1 MTVLSSTAMA
11 RAIPPPLAAF
21 TVEHVVPPV
30 HCPIAPALHPEVEIL
45 ETRALQWMTSC
56 DFGTDPVERKLV
68 AETNSAE
75 FFARITPSGRLEPM
89 QAAVD
94 WCYLM
99 FVFDDRWTETSS
111 SAAACAEFVAFAS
124 LLLRIIETPGTDL
137 RIEHPVVEP
146 ARDVATRLRRHATDT
161 QWVRWVEAH
170 RAWFNGVAWSLA
182 LEGRGVMP
190 DLDTYVAMRL
200 HSCAGPAVTAFIEI
214 VNGEEIPA
222 AEFDAPAVRALTE
235 MTWAIAAW
243 DNDLV
248 SHGKEVWLLERERG
262 HAATRPVNLVEVLA
276 LRDGSSIEAATAAA
290 VAMRDRVMCRFLR
303 LASEAGPRLSAPT
316 RRYVDDLGHLIRGN
330 FEWSL
335 TTARYRDPD
344 GRSPDAVGVTSG
356 FAPEPA
362 DASPEPLSLPSIAWW
377 WETGF
382 DTRP

>member
-1 MTVLSSTAMA
+1 MTTTAG
-11 RAIPPPLAAF
+11 PPVAAP

-30 HCPIAPALHPEVEIL
+30 YCPIAPALHPDVEL
-45 ETRALQWMTSC
+45 LQTRALQWMTSC
-56 DFGTDPVERKLV
+56 GFGADTIQRGLVAGTD
-68 AETNSAE
+68 SAE
-75 FFARITPSGRLEPM
+75 FFARITPAGHLEPM

-111 SAAACAEFVAFAS
+111 SAAACGEFVAFSS
-124 LLLRIIETPGTDL
+124 LLLRVLETPGNDL
-137 RIEHPVVEP
+137 RIAHPVVEP
-146 ARDVATRLRRHATDT
+146 ARDIATRLRRRATDT

-170 RAWFNGVAWSLA
+170 RAWFDGVAWSLA
-182 LEGRGVMP
+182 LESPGVMP

-214 VNGEEIPA
+214 ANGEEIPA
-222 AEFDAPAVRALTE
+222 DELDAPAVRALTE

-248 SHGKEVWLLERERG
+248 SHGKEVWLLERD
-262 HAATRPVNLVEVLA
+262 HADAATRPLSLIEVLA
-276 LRDGSSIEAATAAA
+276 RRDGSSIETATATA

-303 LASEAGPRLSAPT
+303 LASEVGPRLSAPT
-316 RRYVDDLGHLIRGN
+316 RRYVEDLGHLIRGN

-344 GRSPDAVGVTSG
+344 GRSPDAVRVTSG

-362 DASPEPLSLPSIAWW
+362 DASLEPLALPSIAWW
-377 WETGF
+377 W
-382 DTRP
+382 DVR

>member
-1 MTVLSSTAMA
+1 MTATSSTAMP
-11 RAIPPPLAAF
+11 IL
-21 TVEHVVPPV
+21 EHVVPPV
-30 HCPIAPALHPEVEIL
+30 YCPIAPALHPDVELL
-45 ETRALQWMTSC
+45 EARALRWMTSC
-56 DFGTDPVERKLV
+56 GFGADAVERGRVAGTD
-68 AETNSAE
+68 SAE
-75 FFARITPSGRLEPM
+75 FFARITPAGQVEPM
-89 QAAVD
+89 QTAVD

-111 SAAACAEFVAFAS
+111 SAAAGEFVAFAS
-124 LLLRIIETPGTDL
+124 LLLRMLETPDGEV

-146 ARDVATRLRRHATDT
+146 ARDVAARLRRYATDT

-182 LEGRGVMP
+182 LESRGTMP

-200 HSCAGPAVTAFIEI
+200 QSCAGPAVTAFVEI

-222 AEFDAPAVRALTE
+222 AELDAPAVRALTE

-248 SHGKEVWLLERERG
+248 SHGKEVWLLERDG
-262 HAATRPVNLVEVLA
+262 ADAATRPVSLIEVLA
-276 LRDGSSIEAATAAA
+276 RRDGSSIETATAAA

-303 LASEAGPRLSAPT
+303 LAGEVSPRLSAPT
-316 RRYVDDLGHLIRGN
+316 RRYVEDLGHLIRGN

-344 GRSPDAVGVTSG
+344 GRSPDAVRVTSG

-362 DASPEPLSLPSIAWW
+362 DASPDPLALPSIAWW
-377 WETGF
+377 WEV
-382 DTRP
+382 R